1 MNTEDKKHSDLAPSA
16 SARYLRCTASPK
28 YIKSLGLTS
37 EPSEY
42 AQIGT
47 AVHAVI
53 ENCIKFDIKP
63 EYYIGQTVEGVVI
76 DTAMAENAAKA
87 ENYIR
92 KRAEELT
99 STDTMFGVYSEI
111 YVELSFLD
119 IEGLDGGTVDCA
131 IVTGNELEVIDY
143 KNGSVYVDETCN
155 SQLMIYAIG
164 LIHKFELK
172 NGAVNL
178 TIIQPNSKGDAI
190 RTYHTSVDEVLKWR
204 DVVLLPKGKQIMQG
218 GEFKPSEIACK
229 YCPAKAVCVSL
240 KDSLEKQAMI
250 EFEQSKDLPDV
261 ASLTAEQKAKIVEVA
276 DQITDFIETVKKN
289 VLSEIKKGS
298 KEYDTVLKLVRKN
311 TKRRFTEIASDPIM
325 SPLLDVLDYDEVYKS
340 SMRSLSEI
348 EKSLKKKLSKEDFEN
363 IIAECVEKPLGDIE
377 VVPLSD
383 KRQSVDYLLLN
394 KD

>member
-28 YIKSLGLTS
+28 YIKSLGLMS

-229 YCPAKAVCVSL
+229 YCPAKAV
-240 KDSLEKQAMI
+240 
-250 EFEQSKDLPDV
+250 
-261 ASLTAEQKAKIVEVA
+261 
-276 DQITDFIETVKKN
+276 
-289 VLSEIKKGS
+289 
-298 KEYDTVLKLVRKN
+298 
-311 TKRRFTEIASDPIM
+311 
-325 SPLLDVLDYDEVYKS
+325 
-340 SMRSLSEI
+340 
-348 EKSLKKKLSKEDFEN
+348 
-363 IIAECVEKPLGDIE
+363 
-377 VVPLSD
+377 
-383 KRQSVDYLLLN
+383 
-394 KD
+394 